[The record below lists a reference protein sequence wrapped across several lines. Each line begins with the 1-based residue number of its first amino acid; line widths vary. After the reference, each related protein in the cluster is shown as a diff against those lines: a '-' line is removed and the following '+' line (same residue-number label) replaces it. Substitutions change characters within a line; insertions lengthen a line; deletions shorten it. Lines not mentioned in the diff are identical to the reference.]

1 MKDFFKYMAATVVGL
16 IVFTLLTG
24 VLGVMC
30 IAGMIA
36 SESSAKDVSDNTVMV
51 LNLSGVLNE
60 RSEESIMGQLSG
72 STVGNMGLD
81 DILDAIKK
89 AKNND
94 KIKGIYIEAGMFGA
108 DSYASMQAIRN
119 ALKDFKKSGK
129 WIVAYGDVYTQGTY
143 YIASVADKI
152 FLNPSGQIDWH
163 GLASQPIFLKDMLA
177 KFGVKMQLAKV
188 GTYKSAPEMFTAD
201 KMSDANREQVTAYIS
216 GI

>member
-60 RSEESIMGQLSG
+60 RSEESIMDQLSG

-129 WIVAYGDVYTQGTY
+129 WIGLWRRIHTGHLLYRIGCRQDIPESERTDRLARSGF
-143 YIASVADKI
+143 AADI
-152 FLNPSGQIDWH
+152 PERHAG
-163 GLASQPIFLKDMLA
+163 
-177 KFGVKMQLAKV
+177 KV
-188 GTYKSAPEMFTAD
+188 WRE
-201 KMSDANREQVTAYIS
+201 DAA
-216 GI
+216 G

>member
-60 RSEESIMGQLSG
+60 RSEESIMDQLSG

-89 AKNND
+89 PRTTTRLKV
-94 KIKGIYIEAGMFGA
+94 YILRQEC
-108 DSYASMQAIRN
+108 
-119 ALKDFKKSGK
+119 
-129 WIVAYGDVYTQGTY
+129 
-143 YIASVADKI
+143 
-152 FLNPSGQIDWH
+152 
-163 GLASQPIFLKDMLA
+163 
-177 KFGVKMQLAKV
+177 
-188 GTYKSAPEMFTAD
+188 SAPTLMRRCRPYAT
-201 KMSDANREQVTAYIS
+201 R
-216 GI
+216 

>member
-1 MKDFFKYMAATVVGL
+1 MRDFLKYMAATVVGL

-60 RSEESIMGQLSG
+60 RSEESIMDQLSG

-89 AKNND
+89 AKDND
-94 KIKGIYIEAGMFGA
+94 KIKGIYIEAECLVPTLMRRCRP
-108 DSYASMQAIRN
+108 YATR
-119 ALKDFKKSGK
+119 
-129 WIVAYGDVYTQGTY
+129 
-143 YIASVADKI
+143 
-152 FLNPSGQIDWH
+152 
-163 GLASQPIFLKDMLA
+163 
-177 KFGVKMQLAKV
+177 
-188 GTYKSAPEMFTAD
+188 
-201 KMSDANREQVTAYIS
+201 
-216 GI
+216 

>member
-60 RSEESIMGQLSG
+60 RSEESIMDQLSG

-152 FLNPSGQIDWH
+152 FLNPSGQIDWRSGFAADIPERH
-163 GLASQPIFLKDMLA
+163 AGKVWREDAAGKGGHIQERSRNVHCRQDERRQPRTGYGL
-177 KFGVKMQLAKV
+177 
-188 GTYKSAPEMFTAD
+188 Y
-201 KMSDANREQVTAYIS
+201 
-216 GI
+216 